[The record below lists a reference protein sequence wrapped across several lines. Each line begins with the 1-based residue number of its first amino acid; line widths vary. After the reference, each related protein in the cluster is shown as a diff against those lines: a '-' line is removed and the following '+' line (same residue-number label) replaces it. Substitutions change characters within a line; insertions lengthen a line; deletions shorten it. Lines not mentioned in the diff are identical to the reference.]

1 MNAHTNTIARDDV
14 SAPPG
19 QNFVAD
25 RAIRL
30 TSGGGDL
37 SVVEGQVWLTRRAD
51 LSDHVLLAGQH
62 FRLRAG
68 EEAVIEPWQTGESAT
83 VAWQP
88 RPQGLAALAFADAL
102 RAFAFLAG
110 RGAAGLAALARSAA
124 SSASRAQGCIAA
136 GDSIASSGAVR

>member
-1 MNAHTNTIARDDV
+1 MNSQTSNAQPDAVLAAHL
-14 SAPPG
+14 G

-37 SVVEGQVWLTRRAD
+37 SVVQGRVWLTRRAD
-51 LSDHVLLAGQH
+51 LSDHVLFAGQR

-68 EEAVIEPWQTGESAT
+68 EEAVIEPWQAGESAT

-88 RPQGLAALAFADAL
+88 RPQGLAVLAFADVL
-102 RAFAFLAG
+102 RGLAFLAG

-124 SSASRAQGCIAA
+124 SSASRAQGRIAT
-136 GDSIASSGAVR
+136 